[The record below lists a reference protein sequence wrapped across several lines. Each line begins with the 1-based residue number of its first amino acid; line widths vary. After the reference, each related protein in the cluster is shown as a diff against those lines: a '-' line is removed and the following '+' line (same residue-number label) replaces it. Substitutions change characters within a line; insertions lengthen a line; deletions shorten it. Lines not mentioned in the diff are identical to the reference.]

1 VIARRSCTAPWRA
14 SALALLAFATS
25 GCDEI
30 DLPKSW
36 AVAYPRVLAL
46 RSEVVGDETRATP
59 EPGESL
65 RVRVLIAAR
74 EPIER
79 LSYRLFACPGVRVS
93 GELPACSAEPFAEL
107 DGVLGQDGEGA
118 PFADELALEL
128 QLPDGDALEGVEQI
142 LIAGNAC
149 VDGDPRDPADPRADE
164 CRGSAE
170 TAMTWVANVTLAR
183 AERDYNQNPELPED
197 AIALDGDVWP
207 TAVPPDD
214 PADEDGTVSVVADGE
229 PHEIAVSLDDSNRE
243 RFEGEPE
250 ALLLSHFTT
259 AGPLQRRFN
268 ALEASDPGD
277 EPLTVEW
284 RSPRPPEGV
293 KPPTS
298 ARLFFVL
305 RDQRGGV
312 AFTTRRAAIE
322 PAPEPQ
328 TD

>member
-1 VIARRSCTAPWRA
+1 VSARRSPVTRWHAHARAPL
-14 SALALLAFATS
+14 ALALLSLATI
-25 GCDEI
+25 GCDGI

-59 EPGESL
+59 QAGEAL
-65 RVRVLIAAR
+65 RARVLIAGR

-79 LSYRLFACPGVRVS
+79 LSYTLFACPGVSAS
-93 GELPACSAEPFAEL
+93 GELPTCGAEPFAEQR
-107 DGVLGQDGEGA
+107 GVLGQEGDA
-118 PFADELALEL
+118 PFADELTVEL
-128 QLPDGDALEGVEQI
+128 QLPDGGALDGVEQI
-142 LIAGNAC
+142 LIAGSAC

-170 TAMTWVANVTLAR
+170 TAMTWVANVSLAR
-183 AERDYNQNPELPED
+183 RERDYNFNPELPDD

-207 TAVPPDD
+207 SAVADD
-214 PADEDGTVSVVADGE
+214 DGGTLSVIADGE
-229 PHEIAVSLDDSNRE
+229 PHEIAVSLADSNRE
-243 RFEGEPE
+243 SFEGEPE

-268 ALEASDPGD
+268 VLEASDPD
-277 EPLTVEW
+277 DQPLVVEW
-284 RSPRPPEGV
+284 RSPRAAAHDD
-293 KPPTS
+293 PPTS

-312 AFTTRRAAIE
+312 AFTTRRVELE
-322 PAPEPQ
+322 P
-328 TD
+328 D